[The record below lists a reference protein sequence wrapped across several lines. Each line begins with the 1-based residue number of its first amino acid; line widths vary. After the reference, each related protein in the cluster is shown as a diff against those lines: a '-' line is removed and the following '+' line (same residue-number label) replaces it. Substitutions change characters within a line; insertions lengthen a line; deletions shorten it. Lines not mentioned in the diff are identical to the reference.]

1 VSGVDRRI
9 DEPAVPAGLVLAPIG
24 RRFGGLL
31 IDELVVFV
39 PVVLVAFALG
49 LEPGASV
56 SDSTLF
62 AISAAAVAA
71 SFVYHAVMIGVLGR
85 TVGKLAVGTVV
96 VRADDG
102 GRVGWSAAT
111 LRALVPL
118 VAGAVPA
125 IGFGLT
131 MVVYAA
137 AVFNPLRQGLHDRA
151 GGTLVVLHRR
161 PPVPSAS
168 PAPGDTR
175 GARPPGSPWGPPS

>member
-1 VSGVDRRI
+1 VFGVDGRI
-9 DEPAVPAGLVLAPIG
+9 EEPAVPAGLVLAPIG

-49 LEPGASV
+49 LEPGGSI
-56 SDSTLF
+56 SNSTLF
-62 AISAAAVAA
+62 AISAATVAA
-71 SFVYHAVMIGVLGR
+71 SFVYHTVMIAVLGR

-96 VRADDG
+96 VRAVDG

-118 VAGAVPA
+118 AAGAVPS

-131 MVVYAA
+131 LVVYAT

-161 PPVPSAS
+161 PPAPSARWPPS
-168 PAPGDTR
+168 DPGAPPR
-175 GARPPGSPWGPPS
+175 PGSPWGPPS